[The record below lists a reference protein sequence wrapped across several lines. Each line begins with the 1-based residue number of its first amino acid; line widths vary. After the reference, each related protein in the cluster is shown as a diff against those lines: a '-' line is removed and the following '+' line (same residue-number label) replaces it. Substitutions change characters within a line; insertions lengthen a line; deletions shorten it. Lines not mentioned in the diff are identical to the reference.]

1 MFEVCLK
8 VPAKRLQCYDWL
20 PKKKKKKKKKKS
32 FSIINY
38 TASPLLWGARW
49 MDWELKRSHAR
60 ICCIFGGGSEMWRRC
75 TLAPTCVTDVQV
87 RCATNKRLSCK
98 MWCSQAWMEITQ
110 QSGIEKGN
118 RAMTM
123 WFQHAQKKKKELFN
137 HFYAR
142 KNARRIW
149 HRHLLPSADV
159 ENALSH
165 SSTDAHKAWRAVRIT
180 NFSLRWLPG
189 FMVPGLR
196 AWTWDWPTV
205 LHCSATII
213 IQTPPWFPSNS
224 WCAKEERASPP
235 LPLSLPRKKK

>member
-1 MFEVCLK
+1 MFATITPEFIHNWIGEVCLK
-8 VPAKRLQCYDWL
+8 CAWKCQPNASSAMTDY
-20 PKKKKKKKKKKS
+20 KKKKKKKKS

-123 WFQHAQKKKKELFN
+123 WFQHAQKKKRSFLTTFTHEKTRGASGTVTSYLQQMWRTRCRTAARTRTKPEEL
-137 HFYAR
+137 
-142 KNARRIW
+142 
-149 HRHLLPSADV
+149 S
-159 ENALSH
+159 
-165 SSTDAHKAWRAVRIT
+165 
-180 NFSLRWLPG
+180 G
-189 FMVPGLR
+189 
-196 AWTWDWPTV
+196 
-205 LHCSATII
+205 
-213 IQTPPWFPSNS
+213 
-224 WCAKEERASPP
+224 
-235 LPLSLPRKKK
+235 